1 MLYVACVWN
10 NNKPIQTAFL
20 DLKCYSTTS
29 SSNLIQNWRLISLS
43 TSSSPRI
50 FLEKRFNFP
59 LAISHPFYCSI
70 ESSGEPPFCYCRSWL
85 HSSQLFV
92 GNSEHIIGNDL
103 WSKASVKSEFGV
115 LDKVQL
121 CDSEKKAKENLFC
134 SRFISQYDYWT
145 HWQSSERSC
154 IINKEII
161 MGLNIHDLPKT
172 PD

>member
-1 MLYVACVWN
+1 MSGITINLSKLLSLIWSA
-10 NNKPIQTAFL
+10 THL
-20 DLKCYSTTS
+20 G
-29 SSNLIQNWRLISLS
+29 SNLIQNWRLISLS

-70 ESSGEPPFCYCRSWL
+70 ESSGEPPPFCYCRSWL

-115 LDKVQL
+115 LDKVASRGAQL
-121 CDSEKKAKENLFC
+121 CDSEKKRKRVSFVAVSFH
-134 SRFISQYDYWT
+134 SMIT
-145 HWQSSERSC
+145 
-154 IINKEII
+154 
-161 MGLNIHDLPKT
+161 GLIDRVPKGAALSIRK
-172 PD
+172 